1 MKMPEL
7 TFGDSEDLTGSHLN
21 TGFLEKFA
29 KTMTEKIIQ
38 SLISEMVGATV
49 NFGMSGDQK
58 REVLAEELASAV
70 VEVALQEVFRGQNVQ
85 DHCQSSRSVGT
96 QVNLIDHSE
105 SKRDS
110 LDEDPIKETQ
120 ASQDPPLS
128 QTGLPIMGSLDYPDA
143 PPTTPLL
150 PELER
155 SRESFT
161 RKLKSGLATV
171 FLPSP
176 PPPTPKDTEDETTDA
191 AVDPR
196 VELMEHLMHS
206 LTTEDLAE
214 DCYEERPQGGAKME
228 VFAERLSCDIINWV
242 LRARE
247 QLSDEPTIDIHLLAH
262 RLSEII
268 ITSSLDEARGF
279 V

>member
-21 TGFLEKFA
+21 TGLLEKFA

-38 SLISEMVGATV
+38 SLISEVVGGTV
-49 NFGMSGDQK
+49 NFGVSRGQK
-58 REVLAEELASAV
+58 REALAEELASAV
-70 VEVALQEVFRGQNVQ
+70 VEVALHEVFRGQNVQ
-85 DHCQSSRSVGT
+85 DHFQSSRSVGT

-105 SKRDS
+105 NKRDS
-110 LDEDPIKETQ
+110 VDEETQ
-120 ASQDPPLS
+120 VSQDPPS

-176 PPPTPKDTEDETTDA
+176 PPPTPKDTEDEMTDA
-191 AVDPR
+191 ALDPR
-196 VELMEHLMHS
+196 VELMEHLMLS

-214 DCYEERPQGGAKME
+214 DCYEERPQGGTKME

-242 LRARE
+242 LRATD
-247 QLSDEPTIDIHLLAH
+247 QLSDEPMIDIHLLAH